1 MGALT
6 FDALLRG
13 LKQRGGGGA
22 LQPVYYLHGEEDVLK
37 EEAVRALLD
46 RAVPPAM
53 RDFNVDRRAAGE
65 LDAEGL
71 YALVNTPPLLAERRA
86 VVLRGV
92 EQLRKKSPAR
102 EELLRYL
109 ANPNPS
115 TLRVLVQGS
124 GDAEPEA
131 DLAAHATAVAVG
143 RLAPERVPGWIAHQA
158 GHLGLTL
165 APDAV
170 ELIIAAVG
178 NDLGALAQ
186 ELDKLGALAA
196 GRTATADDVTAV
208 VGVRRGETLEDLLT
222 AALER
227 RAAAAARLLGPV
239 LEQAGMSGVRIV
251 SALGTALVGTALARA
266 ELDRSGTPPRAE
278 DAVFRH
284 LRAARPFGLG
294 SYKEAAARWVRW
306 AGAWRAEELV
316 RALRAALAADRALK
330 GTTVTDDR
338 GILLQL
344 VLQLVAPRREAA

>member
-1 MGALT
+1 MTAAT
-6 FDALLRG
+6 FDALLRD
-13 LKQRGGGGA
+13 LKRGV

-37 EEAVRALLD
+37 EEAVRALVD
-46 RAVPPAM
+46 RAVEAPM
-53 RDFNVDRRAAGE
+53 RDFNVDTRAAAE
-65 LDAEGL
+65 LGPEEL
-71 YALVNTPPLLAERRA
+71 YALVNTQPMLAARRA

-115 TLRVLVQGS
+115 TLLVLVQG
-124 GDAEPEA
+124 GTDPEAEA
-131 DLAAHATAVAVG
+131 DLAKHVTAVAVG
-143 RLAPERVPGWIAHQA
+143 RLAPERVAGWIAHYA
-158 GHLGLTL
+158 GHIGLTL

-170 ELIIAAVG
+170 ALLIAAVG

-186 ELDKLGALAA
+186 ELEKLGALAT

-208 VGVRRGETLEDLLT
+208 VGVRRGETLDDLVA

-227 RAAAAARLLGPV
+227 RVAVAARLVGPV

-251 SALGTALVGTALARA
+251 TALGTALVGTALARA
-266 ELDRSGTPPRAE
+266 ELDRGGPPPRAE

-284 LRAARPFGLG
+284 LLAARPFGLG
-294 SYKEAAARWVRW
+294 SYKTVAAHWVRW
-306 AGAWRAEELV
+306 AGAWGGLELA

-330 GTTVTDDR
+330 GTTLTDDR
-338 GILLQL
+338 GIVLQL
-344 VLQLVAPRREAA
+344 VLELAAARREAA